1 MSLFQSEQGQSDRAQ
16 KQQAK
21 TQSGNITQ
29 VGRDSTQITNT
40 RISLWIS
47 VVFVVVFAVA
57 ASVFISLFGDA
68 IPGVDIRVEESVPTE
83 LPAQWTNKEGDRP

>member
-1 MSLFQSEQGQSDRAQ
+1 MSPFRSEQGQSDRAQ

-29 VGRDSTQITNT
+29 VGRDSTQATNT

-47 VVFVVVFAVA
+47 VVFVMVFAVA
-57 ASVFISLFGDA
+57 ASVFISLFGES
-68 IPGVDIRVEESVPTE
+68 IPSIDVRVEEPVPAE
-83 LPAQWTNKEGDRP
+83 LPAQWPHEEGDRP